1 MSHPLDQTTVPI
13 IDPIIAPI
21 IAPIIEMRGVR
32 KTYPKVNAL
41 NGVDLDVAEGSV
53 LALLGPNGA
62 GKSTLVRILA
72 TLLQPDAG
80 QITIAGCD
88 LRQEPEAV
96 RRAIALTGQ
105 ATAVDELLTG
115 NENMHMAG
123 RLFHLDGAATRRRAA
138 QLLEQFDLA
147 SAANRLVKTYSGGMR
162 RRLDLAMSLMVVP
175 RILFLDEPTTGLD
188 PRSRLAM
195 WATIRDLLSS
205 GLTIFLTT
213 QYLEEADQLADK
225 IAVMDGGRIIAEGSA
240 AELKRRVGREHLEF
254 IFANSHELN
263 LAQDVFGKQV
273 VAMDEQKNSLRL
285 AIGGSP
291 KELKLALDDL
301 EQARIEAKALALH
314 KPTLDDVFLIMTG
327 HTASGELGG
336 KEGGYNG

>member
-1 MSHPLDQTTVPI
+1 MSHPQERTATPI
-13 IDPIIAPI
+13 IQ
-21 IAPIIEMRGVR
+21 MRGVR
-32 KTYPKVNAL
+32 KAYPKVHAL

-53 LALLGPNGA
+53 LALLGANGA
-62 GKSTLVRILA
+62 GKSTLVRILT

-80 QITIAGCD
+80 QITIAGHD

-115 NENMHMAG
+115 SENLQMAG
-123 RLFHLDGAATRRRAA
+123 RLFHLGAAVTRRRTAH
-138 QLLEQFDLA
+138 LLEQFDLA
-147 SAANRLVKTYSGGMR
+147 KAANRLVKTYSGGMR

-195 WATIRDLLSS
+195 WAMIRNLLSS
-205 GLTIFLTT
+205 GVTIFLTT

-225 IAVMDGGRIIAEGSA
+225 IAVLDGGRIVAEGSA
-240 AELKRRVGREHLEF
+240 AELKQRVGREHLEF
-254 IFANSHELN
+254 VFANARDLN
-263 LAQDVFGKQV
+263 SAREVFHQQV
-273 VAMDEQKNSLRL
+273 VAVDEQKSSLRL

-291 KELKLALDDL
+291 KELKLALDHLDQASL
-301 EQARIEAKALALH
+301 EASTLALH

-327 HTASGELGG
+327 HTASGKQGE
-336 KEGGYNG
+336 EDNG